1 MFKGPVIIYRLGGWG
16 EGGAGVAED
25 LGLNKVKF
33 SQSPFESYFTEVIPP
48 NQTFD
53 DFRDL
58 PSHVFIIQAKLSDPP
73 LNPSKVFS
81 DPPFWVLSY
90 D

>member
-1 MFKGPVIIYRLGGWG
+1 MGG
-16 EGGAGVAED
+16 GGAGVAED

-58 PSHVFIIQAKLSDPP
+58 PPHVFIIQANLSDPP
-73 LNPSKVFS
+73 SESFQS
-81 DPPFWVLSY
+81 FQ
-90 D
+90 

>member
-1 MFKGPVIIYRLGGWG
+1 MHAQALSGMDSCLRDRSLFI
-16 EGGAGVAED
+16 AED

>member
-1 MFKGPVIIYRLGGWG
+1 MFKGPVIIYRRGGWG
-16 EGGAGVAED
+16 GGVAED
-25 LGLNKVKF
+25 LGLNKVKL
-33 SQSPFESYFTEVIPP
+33 SQSPFECYFTEVIPP

-58 PSHVFIIQAKLSDPP
+58 PPHVFIIQAKLSDPP